1 MIKPGVRRW
10 TAEHCDV
17 PNAATRPSL
26 GKRILLVDSCA
37 MTRECLASLLVAHR
51 FDVESASHA
60 PESVAGGLL
69 LLHIGA
75 TRVDEPNVQRR
86 ILALRDRCSVGAA
99 LALISD
105 RPDFELALAAVRL
118 GVHGYLHTGLSAEMA
133 VAAVELILAGG
144 IFVPAPCVLDAGAV
158 APPKPPSDRRREA
171 ITSRESEVLTA
182 LREGQPNKIIAHGL
196 QISEHTVKVHVRN
209 IMKKLRVTNR
219 TQLAIVAR
227 RMTAKTDE
235 YISF

>member
-1 MIKPGVRRW
+1 M
-10 TAEHCDV
+10 
-17 PNAATRPSL
+17 PNAATRPFL
-26 GKRILLVDSCA
+26 GKRVLLVDPCA

-51 FDVESASHA
+51 FDVEAAGHA
-60 PESVAGGLL
+60 PESVSGGLL
-69 LLHIGA
+69 LLHIA
-75 TRVDEPNVQRR
+75 ARRVDDPNVQRR
-86 ILALRDRCSVGAA
+86 ITALRDRCGVGAA
-99 LALISD
+99 LAVISE
-105 RPDFELALAAVRL
+105 RPDFELALAAVRI
-118 GVHGYLHTGLSAEMA
+118 GAHGYLPTSLSAEMA

-144 IFVPAPCVLDAGAV
+144 IFVPAPSVLDAGSV
-158 APPKPPSDRRREA
+158 TPPKPALDRRREA

-227 RMTAKTDE
+227 RMSAKADE
-235 YISF
+235 QMSF